1 MVLGGEYGQV
11 KHALTC
17 VLAKF
22 RTRRDFAIAVGR
34 NEKVDGGLY
43 AQNNRHATSDGEC
56 VVAHVHAA
64 RRSNVDGCGDVW
76 RDDAACGDAHNHVLI
91 ERYRA
96 YTRACL
102 AVCVCV
108 GDLHG
113 DRDRCRDARKPLSVG
128 DRSDRK
134 GGYRTCLRSGRA
146 ACEGEW
152 QSGIGRRKGSE
163 RNRCVDAGLKHASVK
178 DFDGLDADFSHKP
191 FIGLPLMFPGHLSGV
206 ELLLQKDI
214 FLSPYFFDLMQYMR
228 A

>member
-76 RDDAACGDAHNHVLI
+76 RDDAARGDAHNHVLI

-96 YTRACL
+96 YAC
-102 AVCVCV
+102 AGFAICVCV
-108 GDLHG
+108 GDLHR
-113 DRDRCRDARKPLSVG
+113 DRDRCRDARKPLPVG

-178 DFDGLDADFSHKP
+178 DFDGLDADFFAQAIHR
-191 FIGLPLMFPGHLSGV
+191 IAVDVPGTSVGSRIV
-206 ELLLQKDI
+206 VAKDI